1 MSDEDRRENARV
13 GHHVLVGAL
22 AITAAV
28 GVPSSVVAGN
38 LHLKLENIT
47 GESTDQGH
55 KDEIDVLAWS
65 WGLNGSPRDT
75 RGRVTP
81 PCSVQLS
88 ISKYLDTATPALA
101 TAAAL
106 KSTISSGKLAI
117 QTQSVPPLEYMVV
130 DLTGVTVESTA
141 ASGANGDSKV
151 VEAVTFGFAS
161 ATITYKQ
168 VQPDGTLGSARTATV
183 PASCP

>member
-1 MSDEDRRENARV
+1 MNDEDRRANAKV

-38 LHLKLENIT
+38 VHLKLENIT
-47 GESTDQGH
+47 GESADDGH

-75 RGRVTP
+75 RGRLTP
-81 PCSVQLS
+81 PCSAQLA
-88 ISKYLDTATPALA
+88 ITKYVDSATPALA
-101 TAAAL
+101 TAAGL
-106 KSTISSGKLAI
+106 KSTISSGKLSI
-117 QTQSVPPLEYMVV
+117 QTQSVPPLEYMAV
-130 DLTGVTVESTA
+130 DLVGVTVEATST
-141 ASGANGDSKV
+141 SGSSGDPSV
-151 VEAVTFGFAS
+151 IESVTFGFTS
-161 ATITYKQ
+161 ATITYRQ
-168 VQPDGTLGSARTATV
+168 VRPDGSLDSARTATV